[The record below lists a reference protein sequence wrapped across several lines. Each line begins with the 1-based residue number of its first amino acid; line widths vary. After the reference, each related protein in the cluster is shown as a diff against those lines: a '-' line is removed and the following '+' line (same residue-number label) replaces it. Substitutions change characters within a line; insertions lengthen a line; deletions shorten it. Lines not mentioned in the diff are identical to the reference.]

1 MQPRSLACVWF
12 VIPLLHTIDLSVAEA
27 EGGHISRSAVTVV
40 LRGERQA
47 DKLIT
52 SAPPS
57 SLHAAGDALY
67 AHRRS
72 ICTYERSIGAV
83 ISAHIVV
90 RGRIHESRPAQ
101 TAVIIIEHK
110 GFGPHHVE
118 HRHIIDKYR
127 IIVIGA
133 HGISV
138 VHQSIYRQIDGRA
151 ESNAEN
157 RTERTP
163 VVRRTPFWRRSRTE
177 PAMMRRHRLHVT
189 VVMPGAMGSL
199 RRTRRTILRP
209 IVIATAY
216 IARTITRTV
225 VTRSII
231 VGSAI
236 TGSIVTG
243 PVVIRSMI
251 TGSAIVR
258 AGLRRTLRRRRA
270 VVTATVTMR
279 WPAVIAWPR
288 GGLSLLRLFASA
300 LVASAGFGYRAHQ
313 GPAKKQNTCTSD
325 YSFHKRRIYLL

>member
-1 MQPRSLACVWF
+1 MWF
-12 VIPLLHTIDLSVAEA
+12 VIPLLHTINLSVAEA
-27 EGGHISRSAVTVV
+27 EGGHISRSAVTVI

-52 SAPPS
+52 RAPPS

-118 HRHIIDKYR
+118 HRHIINKYR

-177 PAMMRRHRLHVT
+177 PAMMRRHRLHVAG
-189 VVMPGAMGSL
+189 VMGSL
-199 RRTRRTILRP
+199 RRTVLRP

-225 VTRSII
+225 VIGSII
-231 VGSAI
+231 DWSAI

-251 TGSAIVR
+251 TGAAIVR
-258 AGLRRTLRRRRA
+258 ARLRRTLRRRRA
-270 VVTATVTMR
+270 VVPATVTMR

-325 YSFHKRRIYLL
+325 YSFHKRRVYLL